1 MPKCTVLFDD
11 FLSPAELK
19 LLLNAIS
26 LFRGVKSVTLE
37 NDAEVTSGQSS
48 HLLQNQTHDLNANDS
63 DEILDPDTQRYFID
77 EVIKWAVKNNQLHLE
92 DVRRWSP
99 EEIISQAIAIF
110 ESMTEQQ
117 KSTVG
122 SNVSKHA
129 ERVIINTN
137 R

>member
-11 FLSPAELK
+11 FLPPAELK

-26 LFRGVKSVTLE
+26 LFRGVKGVTLE
-37 NDAEVTSGQSS
+37 NDVEVTSGQSS
-48 HLLQNQTHDLNANDS
+48 HLLQNQTQALNENDS
-63 DEILDPDTQRYFID
+63 DVILDPDTQRYFID

-99 EEIISQAIAIF
+99 EEIISQAVAIF

-122 SNVSKHA
+122 LNVSKHA
-129 ERVIINTN
+129 ERVIVKTKN
-137 R
+137 